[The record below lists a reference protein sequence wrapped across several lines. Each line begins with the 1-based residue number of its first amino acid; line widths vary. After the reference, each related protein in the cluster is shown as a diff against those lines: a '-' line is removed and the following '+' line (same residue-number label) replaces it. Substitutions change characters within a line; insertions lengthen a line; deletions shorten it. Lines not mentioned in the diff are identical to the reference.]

1 MKFRLLVITLF
12 SLCIACNGMDY
23 QLPEYE
29 KIANRL
35 TLRTVLKIEKET
47 GLSLIGVGGG
57 MMDDIQE
64 MMIAFQYRQEVDF
77 DTGRRLLVHAAEEYL
92 KAINSSEEVRP
103 YLHEYPFTN
112 VEVEIYFVKPNG
124 SYVSPGVLSI
134 IALRE
139 GQVIYSIDDKE
150 TDRLI
155 DIREEP
161 YAEALRIVNSTPEH
175 ETQQDDGKGCL

>member
-23 QLPEYE
+23 QPPEYVN
-29 KIANRL
+29 IANHI
-35 TLRTVLKIEKET
+35 TLQTVLKIEKET

-57 MMDDIQE
+57 MMDDIKE

-92 KAINSSEEVRP
+92 KAINSSEKVRP

-112 VEVEIYFVKPNG
+112 VEVKIFFVKPNG
-124 SYVSPGVLSI
+124 SYVSPGVLRV
-134 IALRE
+134 IALE
-139 GQVIYSIDDKE
+139 KGQVVYSIKNSDS
-150 TDRLI
+150 DRLI

-161 YAEALRIVNSTPEH
+161 YAEALRIVKSTPEH
-175 ETQQDDGKGCL
+175 DPAG